1 MIQEVENSTEEDAV
15 SDTMLVDRGKR
26 TQNGKVS
33 GNFGMGAISSPDL
46 A

>member
-15 SDTMLVDRGKR
+15 SDIMLADRGKHI
-26 TQNGKVS
+26 QNMKVS

-46 A
+46 E